1 MKTVMKKR
9 KAKDKKWADYYEHRD
24 LLDEIV
30 EDPVEF
36 SLDDE
41 LLRDIL
47 ERKRKRKLQNVTIKM
62 DPLQVHTIRK
72 LATIKSI
79 PYQTLVRHWLS
90 DKIRQELNLVK

>member
-1 MKTVMKKR
+1 MKKR
-9 KAKDKKWADYYEHRD
+9 KRKEKKWADYYDQRD
-24 LLDEIV
+24 LRGEIV

-36 SLDDE
+36 SLDDQ

-47 ERKRKRKLQNVTIKM
+47 EKKRKRKLQNVTIKM

-72 LATIKSI
+72 LATIKSM
-79 PYQTLVRHWLS
+79 PYQTLLRHWLS

>member
-1 MKTVMKKR
+1 MKTGKR
-9 KAKDKKWADYYEHRD
+9 KDKKWADYYEQKD
-24 LLDEIV
+24 LLEEIV

-36 SLDDE
+36 SLDDH

-72 LATIKSI
+72 LATIKSM
-79 PYQTLVRHWLS
+79 PYQTLLRHWLS

>member
-1 MKTVMKKR
+1 MKKGKR
-9 KAKDKKWADYYEHRD
+9 QDKKWADYYDQRD
-24 LLDEIV
+24 LLGEIV

-36 SLDDE
+36 SLDDQ

-47 ERKRKRKLQNVTIKM
+47 EKKRKRKLQNVTIKM

-79 PYQTLVRHWLS
+79 PYQTLLRHWLS

>member
-1 MKTVMKKR
+1 MKKGKR
-9 KAKDKKWADYYEHRD
+9 KDKEWVDYYEQRD
-24 LLDEIV
+24 LLEELV

-47 ERKRKRKLQNVTIKM
+47 EKKRKRKLQNVTIKM

-79 PYQTLVRHWLS
+79 PYQTLLRHWLS